1 MDRDMTIALLGL
13 SCFFLALQA
22 IITKIQ
28 RNKKRSRRKVDER
41 YLHLGRGMILIDGE
55 YREF

>member
-13 SCFFLALQA
+13 SCFFLALQM
-22 IITKIQ
+22 IITRIQ
-28 RNKKRSRRKVDER
+28 RKNRRSRRKVDER
-41 YLHLGRGMILIDGE
+41 YLHLGKGMILIDGE

>member
-28 RNKKRSRRKVDER
+28 RNKRRCRRKVDER

>member
-28 RNKKRSRRKVDER
+28 RNKRKSRRKVDER